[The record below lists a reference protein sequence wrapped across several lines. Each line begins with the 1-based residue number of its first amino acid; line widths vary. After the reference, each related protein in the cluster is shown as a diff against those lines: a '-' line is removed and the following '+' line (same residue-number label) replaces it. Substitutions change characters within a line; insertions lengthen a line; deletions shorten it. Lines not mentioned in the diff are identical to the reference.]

1 MRTMAAEQARLEG
14 EVVQREKRLAE
25 VRQASSLLPSLQAEL
40 RKVHD
45 GGAAI
50 GEVEKQHEELRAVVG
65 RAREDAGEKRT
76 VNTQLKKEMFEIR
89 AQIDELE
96 KLSTCPTC
104 RRAVDAHH
112 KQRLHA
118 EYAAQGTRL
127 RDDFRTH
134 EAAYR
139 ELDAAVVRDEAVLAE
154 AARALQDRE
163 GTHRRLV
170 QAENLV
176 AQAQEAQRQLGELR
190 VELVER
196 QRLLKENLFA
206 TSERKRLASIER
218 QIAMLAYDTKRHVAR
233 RSRAAEH
240 AGFDRERERLPHA

>member
-40 RKVHD
+40 RKVHE
-45 GGAAI
+45 AAAALAK
-50 GEVEKQHEELRAVVG
+50 VEKQHEELRAIVG
-65 RAREDAGEKRT
+65 RAREDAAEKRT

-104 RRAVDAHH
+104 RRTMDAHH

-154 AARALQDRE
+154 AAHARLGWD
-163 GTHRRLV
+163 GTPPRLGPA
-170 QAENLV
+170 AEPV
-176 AQAQEAQRQLGELR
+176 AQAQCAQ
-190 VELVER
+190 
-196 QRLLKENLFA
+196 
-206 TSERKRLASIER
+206 
-218 QIAMLAYDTKRHVAR
+218 
-233 RSRAAEH
+233 SR
-240 AGFDRERERLPHA
+240 

>member
-1 MRTMAAEQARLEG
+1 MAD
-14 EVVQREKRLAE
+14 
-25 VRQASSLLPSLQAEL
+25 VRKASWMLPSLQAEL
-40 RKVHD
+40 RKVQH
-45 GGAAI
+45 AAAALAQ
-50 GEVEKQHEELRAVVG
+50 VEKQHEELRAVVG

-104 RRAVDAHH
+104 RRAMDAHH

-154 AARALQDRE
+154 AARALLDRE
-163 GTHRRLV
+163 ATHRRLV

-176 AQAQEAQRQLGELR
+176 AQGQEAQRQLRELLGE
-190 VELVER
+190 
-196 QRLLKENLFA
+196 
-206 TSERKRLASIER
+206 
-218 QIAMLAYDTKRHVAR
+218 VA
-233 RSRAAEH
+233 A
-240 AGFDRERERLPHA
+240 P